1 MAGCAQNHNVYLLN
15 TFVGELKNGGV
26 LEIPVEVGTHMLFF
40 KEKRKFGK
48 KADTAFEVVV
58 NEPKGLHKIFDNLV
72 IISNNVEPE
81 SLEIEITGDVY
92 GFNKEQI
99 FKSNKELHKINI
111 IPAKDVKNNSI
122 INENGD
128 KVAIN
133 DRLAKQVNT
142 RVHWDPIENSYS
154 LAVHQDMINIKDYGR
169 RLGNIYYN
177 EDK

>member
-1 MAGCAQNHNVYLLN
+1 M
-15 TFVGELKNGGV
+15 
-26 LEIPVEVGTHMLFF
+26 
-40 KEKRKFGK
+40 
-48 KADTAFEVVV
+48 
-58 NEPKGLHKIFDNLV
+58 
-72 IISNNVEPE
+72 EPE

-99 FKSNKELHKINI
+99 FKSHKELHKINI
-111 IPAKDVKNNSI
+111 IPAEDVKNNSI

-142 RVHWDPIENSYS
+142 RVHLDPIENSYS

-177 EDK
+177 EDKWYVTLKPIYFKEGDSLRSTKIRDKYAKVRVKYSGEKLAVIVALQSLFTLSYV

>member
-1 MAGCAQNHNVYLLN
+1 M
-15 TFVGELKNGGV
+15 
-26 LEIPVEVGTHMLFF
+26 
-40 KEKRKFGK
+40 
-48 KADTAFEVVV
+48 
-58 NEPKGLHKIFDNLV
+58 
-72 IISNNVEPE
+72 EPE

-99 FKSNKELHKINI
+99 FKSGEKLHNIDI

-177 EDK
+177 EDKWYVTLKPIYFKEGDSLRSTKIRDKYAKIRVKYSGEKLAVIVALQSLFTLSYV

>member
-1 MAGCAQNHNVYLLN
+1 M
-15 TFVGELKNGGV
+15 
-26 LEIPVEVGTHMLFF
+26 
-40 KEKRKFGK
+40 
-48 KADTAFEVVV
+48 
-58 NEPKGLHKIFDNLV
+58 
-72 IISNNVEPE
+72 EPE

-111 IPAKDVKNNSI
+111 IPAEDVKNNSI

-177 EDK
+177 EDKWYVTLKPIYFKEGDSLRSTKIRDKYAKVRVKYSGEKLAVIVALQSLFTLSYV

>member
-1 MAGCAQNHNVYLLN
+1 M
-15 TFVGELKNGGV
+15 
-26 LEIPVEVGTHMLFF
+26 
-40 KEKRKFGK
+40 
-48 KADTAFEVVV
+48 
-58 NEPKGLHKIFDNLV
+58 
-72 IISNNVEPE
+72 EPE

-99 FKSNKELHKINI
+99 FKSGEKLHNIDI

-142 RVHWDPIENSYS
+142 RVH
-154 LAVHQDMINIKDYGR
+154 
-169 RLGNIYYN
+169 
-177 EDK
+177 

>member
-1 MAGCAQNHNVYLLN
+1 M
-15 TFVGELKNGGV
+15 
-26 LEIPVEVGTHMLFF
+26 
-40 KEKRKFGK
+40 
-48 KADTAFEVVV
+48 
-58 NEPKGLHKIFDNLV
+58 HKIFDNLV

-177 EDK
+177 EDKWYVTLKPIYFKDGDSLRSTKIRDKYAKIRVKYSGEKLAVIVALQSLFTLSYV